1 MSYLTYLIC
10 CPRRRE
16 GGKEERTKEKGKERG
31 NKGRR
36 EGGKKNNKTNRTE
49 IGLTRTI
56 IFIIDQLFGIFK
68 IFIDQCVSNQQ
79 VTSSSNVLFCPETR
93 ETQLIVRKEQRN
105 QKCSHLRS

>member
-1 MSYLTYLIC
+1 MTYLIC

-31 NKGRR
+31 KERGNKGRR
-36 EGGKKNNKTNRTE
+36 EGGKNNKTNRTE

-68 IFIDQCVSNQQ
+68 NFIDQCVSNQQ